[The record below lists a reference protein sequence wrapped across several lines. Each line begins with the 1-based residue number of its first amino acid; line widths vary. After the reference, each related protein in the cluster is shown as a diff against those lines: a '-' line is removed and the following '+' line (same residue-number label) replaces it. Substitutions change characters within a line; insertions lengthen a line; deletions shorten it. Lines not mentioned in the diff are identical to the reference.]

1 METCIFTEPQQGA
14 TYDDLLRVA
23 QTAEAGGFT
32 GFFRSD
38 HYLAMSGDGGVGPS
52 DAWITLAGLAR
63 DTSRVRLGTLVTSA
77 TFRLPGPTAIAVA
90 GVDAMSGGRVEF
102 GIGAGWFESEHTAY
116 GIPFPSLGERFD
128 KFEEYLA
135 VVTGLWS
142 TPEGDRFAFDGAH
155 FQVADSPA
163 LPKPAQHPG
172 PPIIIG
178 GGGKKRTP
186 ALAARYAAEFNTP
199 FLTPD
204 DAAPVL
210 RRVVE
215 VADAADRSTPLRLS
229 AAHVLVCGRD
239 DAEVARR
246 ADAIGRDVE
255 EVRATGFAGTPE
267 QIVDTIGRFADLGV
281 SRVYFQTLDLTD
293 LDHVELVAAEVLP
306 RLDGPVPD

>member
-14 TYDDLLRVA
+14 TYVDLLRVA
-23 QTAEAGGFT
+23 QAAEDGGFT

-63 DTSRVRLGTLVTSA
+63 ETRRVRLGTLVTSA
-77 TFRLPGPTAIAVA
+77 TFRLPGPTAISVA

-102 GIGAGWFESEHTAY
+102 GVGAGWFDAEHAAY
-116 GIPFPSLGERFD
+116 GIPFPPVGERFD
-128 KFEEYLA
+128 KLEEYLA

-142 TPEGDRFAFDGAH
+142 TPAGERFSFDGAH
-155 FQVADSPA
+155 FQVSDSPA
-163 LPKPAQHPG
+163 LPKPVQTPG

-178 GGGKKRTP
+178 GSGKKRTP

-199 FLTPD
+199 FLTPE

-210 RRVVE
+210 RRVSE
-215 VADAADRSTPLRLS
+215 VADAADRSSPLRLS

-246 ADAIGRDVE
+246 AEAIGRDVD

-267 QIVDTIGRFADLGV
+267 QIADTVGRFAELGV